1 MPRVLVNNEPQDL
14 DAGLKTWGEL
24 LAWVDHRVAAGG
36 QLVTG
41 ARLDGVDEPSF
52 RDPSHAV
59 RSLNDWAV
67 VEVDVA
73 TPASLVTESLQEAL
87 DGLASLRQYTVMVA
101 QRFRGT
107 DLGLANRGLGELSQ
121 GLQTLI
127 GLIEALGSAIGVGI
141 EQFEWEGRPALG
153 LLQSLAE
160 PLTPL
165 AEAQLASDWVTV
177 ADILEFDLEPALAQ
191 CEPFFRALAE
201 VARQAGQRSH

>member
-14 DAGLKTWGEL
+14 DEGLKTWGEL

-36 QLVTG
+36 QLVTA

-52 RDPSHAV
+52 RDPAQAV
-59 RSLNDWAV
+59 RSLSDWAV

-87 DGLASLRQYTVMVA
+87 DGLASLRQYTVTVA

-121 GLQTLI
+121 GLQTLV
-127 GLIEALGSAIGVGI
+127 GLIEALSGATGVGI
-141 EQFEWEGRPALG
+141 DHFEWEGRPNSG
-153 LLQSLAE
+153 LLQSLAQ
-160 PLTPL
+160 PL
-165 AEAQLASDWVTV
+165 APLADAQRGNDWVTV

-201 VARQAGQRSH
+201 VAKRAGQRPH

>member
-1 MPRVLVNNEPQDL
+1 MPRVLVNNEPQDV
-14 DAGLKTWGEL
+14 DEGLKTWGEL

-36 QLVTG
+36 QLVTA

-52 RDPSHAV
+52 RDPGHAI
-59 RSLNDWAV
+59 RSLSDWAV

-73 TPASLVTESLQEAL
+73 TPASLVTDSLQEAL
-87 DGLASLRQYTVMVA
+87 DGLASLRQYTVTVA

-107 DLGLANRGLGELSQ
+107 DLGLANRGLSELSQ

-127 GLIEALGSAIGVGI
+127 GLIEALGTAIGVGVDR
-141 EQFEWEGRPALG
+141 FDWEGRPAGG
-153 LLQSLAE
+153 LLSSLAE

-165 AEAQLASDWVTV
+165 AEAQRACDWVTV

-201 VARQAGQRSH
+201 VAKPAGHRPH